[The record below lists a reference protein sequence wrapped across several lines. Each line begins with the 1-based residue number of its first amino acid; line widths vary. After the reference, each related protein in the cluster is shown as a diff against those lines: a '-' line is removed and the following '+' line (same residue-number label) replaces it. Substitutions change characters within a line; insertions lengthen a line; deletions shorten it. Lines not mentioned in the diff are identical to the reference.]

1 VLLLPSAKKRKGIK
15 WERVP
20 QPADLVDEARDMIKE
35 HPELGYTGVP
45 ELYRA
50 AVREKIEQVRT
61 RKENPVEVPAQ

>member
-1 VLLLPSAKKRKGIK
+1 MLFLPSAKKRNGIK

-20 QPADLVDEARDMIKE
+20 QPADLVNEARDLIRE

-50 AVREKIEQVRT
+50 AVREKIERVRGL
-61 RKENPVEVPAQ
+61 KEDPAEVPAR

>member
-1 VLLLPSAKKRKGIK
+1 MLSAKKRNGIK

-20 QPADLVDEARDMIKE
+20 QPVDLVNEARDLIRE

-50 AVREKIEQVRT
+50 AVREKIERVRGL
-61 RKENPVEVPAQ
+61 KEDPVEVPAR